1 MKQALVEDRPFLILS
16 LIFAIGFPL
25 LRDGVIGEGLL
36 MLWKAGAVTMLALY
50 AARRLKSADGWLL
63 CTALALSALGDALI
77 IIELTWGALAFLAS
91 HGVAIILYARNRRQ
105 QVAASQRLFAITLCI
120 TVPLLSHLVSF
131 GGGGWGL
138 ILYSLGLA
146 LMAGMAW
153 TSRFPR
159 YQVGTGAVLFVI
171 SDLCIFALMGISKD
185 AWLVNQAVWPLYY
198 AGQLMIATGVVRFL
212 RVRPYLSA

>member
-16 LIFAIGFPL
+16 LVFAIGFPF
-25 LRDGVIGEGLL
+25 LRDGPVPESLL
-36 MLWKAGAVTMLALY
+36 MVWKAGAVAMLALY
-50 AARRLKSADGWLL
+50 AARRLKSLHGWLL
-63 CTALALSALGDALI
+63 CGALALSALGDALI
-77 IIELTWGALAFLAS
+77 VLNLTWGALAFLVS
-91 HGVAIILYARNRRQ
+91 HIVAIMLYARNRREI
-105 QVAASQRLFAITLCI
+105 VTPSQRLLAITLVI
-120 TVPLLSHLVSF
+120 VVPLLSHLVSY
-131 GGGGWGL
+131 GEAGWGL
-138 ILYSLGLA
+138 ILYGLGLG

-159 YQVGTGAVLFVI
+159 YRVGLGAVLFVL

-185 AWLVNQAVWPLYY
+185 AWLINQAVWPLYY